1 MTVPA
6 MLIMSG
12 LRLIQRQSDDRSR
25 GRELAIQR
33 AHEREVLRMEIEA
46 AGQRHERQKAVLL
59 AILEASERL
68 AVLKLEHMM
77 TIFREAKGVMLAHQT
92 ALVEEKSSLTSIL
105 LASEVLS
112 SGEEADAKTIGTLL
126 NLSHEL
132 GKERPHVVVELADGS
147 AVDIVTPYAEDV
159 LVSPRIAADFLGH
172 VVLRREL
179 HGVFADLV
187 GGGGTDLRLVT
198 ASELDIVG
206 RSLTFAELAEEGRAR
221 RMVVLGVS
229 LVADD
234 GPRLLPS
241 PKDRFE
247 LTDEDCV
254 VLVR

>member
-105 LASEVLS
+105 LASDVNPARFVLIQKRQR
-112 SGEEADAKTIGTLL
+112 EIG
-126 NLSHEL
+126 
-132 GKERPHVVVELADGS
+132 
-147 AVDIVTPYAEDV
+147 
-159 LVSPRIAADFLGH
+159 
-172 VVLRREL
+172 REL
-179 HGVFADLV
+179 SDIDEALAQLSETAMSFIDKARAEIDAAHQQA
-187 GGGGTDLRLVT
+187 LRL
-198 ASELDIVG
+198 E
-206 RSLTFAELAEEGRAR
+206 FQAE
-221 RMVVLGVS
+221 
-229 LVADD
+229 
-234 GPRLLPS
+234 PH
-241 PKDRFE
+241 
-247 LTDEDCV
+247 
-254 VLVR
+254 